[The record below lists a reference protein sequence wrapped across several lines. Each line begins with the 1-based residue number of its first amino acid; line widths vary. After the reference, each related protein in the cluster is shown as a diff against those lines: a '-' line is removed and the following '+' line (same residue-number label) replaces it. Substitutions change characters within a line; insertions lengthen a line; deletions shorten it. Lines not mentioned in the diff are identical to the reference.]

1 MQKSGQELVKSGISP
16 KLFTSQSAIISPFIA
31 PESVVNTAC
40 IVYLANMLAHYEN
53 EDIEFY
59 QFDNELLQK
68 FNLTTKEKLDTVS
81 DRLKTAFEKEQD
93 E

>member
-1 MQKSGQELVKSGISP
+1 
-16 KLFTSQSAIISPFIA
+16 
-31 PESVVNTAC
+31 
-40 IVYLANMLAHYEN
+40 MLAHYEN